1 MVADLSPSARQG
13 QDRRDEIVLV
23 AVDVFGESGFA
34 GARVD
39 EVASRVGIRRPSV
52 LYHFTDKQALH
63 AAALEDVVA
72 DVAARILATEDGDAE
87 RLEAIADV
95 WVEFVLER
103 PNAARMLLREL
114 IDGSPNGKPA
124 ALVSVR
130 TLLASVQ
137 VALDERTAA
146 EASASRPAKTL
157 DASEFSLI
165 LSSTSLVWV
174 AGQTAVKGALGLDT
188 LAPQA
193 VARHRR
199 TLHSLI
205 RQLLTAADEAEEALP
220 ANPAGKPPILGQG
233 K

>member
-1 MVADLSPSARQG
+1 MAAEVSPSARQG
-13 QDRRDEIVLV
+13 QDRRDEILLV

-52 LYHFTDKQALH
+52 LYHFSDKNALH
-63 AAALEDVVA
+63 TAALENVVA
-72 DVAARILATEDGDAE
+72 DVAARILATEDGAAE

-114 IDGSPNGKPA
+114 IDGSPNGEPA
-124 ALVSVR
+124 AMASVR
-130 TLLASVQ
+130 TLLSSVQ
-137 VALDERTAA
+137 AALDERTAA
-146 EASASRPAKTL
+146 AAPASGPSKTL

-188 LAPQA
+188 LSPQA
-193 VARHRR
+193 IARHRR

-205 RQLLTAADEAEEALP
+205 RQFVTAADAAD
-220 ANPAGKPPILGQG
+220 
-233 K
+233 

>member
-1 MVADLSPSARQG
+1 MAAEISPSARQG
-13 QDRRDEIVLV
+13 QERRDEILSV

-52 LYHFTDKQALH
+52 LYHFPDKQALH
-63 AAALEDVVA
+63 SAALEEVVSDIA
-72 DVAARILATEDGDAE
+72 RRILETEKTEAE

-95 WVEFVLER
+95 WIEFVLER

-114 IDGSPNGKPA
+114 IDGSPSGEPA
-124 ALVSVR
+124 AISVVR
-130 TLLASVQ
+130 SMLGSIQ
-137 VALDERTAA
+137 SALDERTAA
-146 EASASRPAKTL
+146 ESLTAAAPVKTL

-188 LAPQA
+188 LTPQA

-199 TLHSLI
+199 TLHVLI
-205 RQLLTAADEAEEALP
+205 RQLVSAAEDAAPDNDPESVE
-220 ANPAGKPPILGQG
+220 KHR
-233 K
+233 KR

>member
-1 MVADLSPSARQG
+1 MAPDLSPSARQG
-13 QDRRDEIVLV
+13 QDRRDEILLV

-52 LYHFTDKQALH
+52 LYHFPDKNALH
-63 AAALEDVVA
+63 TAALENVVA
-72 DVAARILATEDGDAE
+72 DVAARIVSTEDGDEE

-114 IDGSPNGKPA
+114 IDGSPNDKPA
-124 ALVSVR
+124 AMASVR
-130 TLLASVQ
+130 TLLSSVQ
-137 VALDERTAA
+137 AALDERTAA
-146 EASASRPAKTL
+146 SASGPAKTL

-188 LAPQA
+188 LSPQA

-205 RQLLTAADEAEEALP
+205 RQLVTAADEAD
-220 ANPAGKPPILGQG
+220 
-233 K
+233 